1 MLPKLRFITQKE
13 KLFLVLWAMGMLAP
27 AGWSTTAAEANS
39 SALASAG
46 DAQIPAGFGV
56 ERYARLWERNPFTLE
71 SPAAPQTRRTAFD
84 DLFLTSWLN
93 EGGQEVVIVQN
104 SQTGEVQ
111 KIATRPNQNNL
122 RLLGMHKNPNPQ
134 LVEAVIAQGREEGSV
149 RFRFDLPVADAG
161 TNLPGSP
168 NKRPAVQPVN
178 PAGTNAVP
186 PANQSNAQPVTNQGA
201 GNNLVYPGMARV
213 RTEGASPQQQGIRS
227 RSKFRVDPLPKSS
240 AAPPQ

>member
-1 MLPKLRFITQKE
+1 LSKLRFNTQKE

-27 AGWSTTAAEANS
+27 AGWSTTGAEAKS
-39 SALASAG
+39 GALASVG
-46 DAQIPAGFGV
+46 DAVIPTGFGV
-56 ERYARLWERNPFTLE
+56 ERYPRLWERNPFTLE

-84 DLFLTSWLN
+84 DLFLISWLN
-93 EGGQEVVIVQN
+93 EGGKEVVIVQN

-111 KIATRPNQNNL
+111 RIAARPNQNNL

-161 TNLPGSP
+161 MNRPGSP
-168 NKRPAVQPVN
+168 DKRPAGQTAS

-186 PANQSNAQPVTNQGA
+186 PANQSNAQPALNQGV
-201 GNNLVYPGMARV
+201 GNNLVYPGIARV

-227 RSKFRVDPLPKSS
+227 RSKFRADPLPKSS